1 MLKVLRF
8 LSFPWN
14 KLGPVNSS
22 RDTMRAHRENIVVI
36 DRNHIRPFPI
46 TDPDRRFAA
55 VQDEIREHKCP

>member
-46 TDPDRRFAA
+46 TDPDRRDAA
-55 VQDEIREHKCP
+55 I